1 MKKALSMP
9 AAKSKLM
16 ASSLLAGMRTSYVLG
31 ENGNLE
37 RIIRKRKRKNTDQL
51 KTLMREFERNPN
63 WCKDTL
69 LEVSRKTGLSEAQV
83 YKWGWDQKRKKYG
96 PELAALMMPGFEEYE
111 AAIANEGGEA
121 FHLQMLKEAREEEE
135 EDSEEEEEKEKAEQH
150 TLSMKARLYGNPTPF
165 PNEALLEKLSN
176 KLA

>member
-1 MKKALSMP
+1 
-9 AAKSKLM
+9 M
-16 ASSLLAGMRTSYVLG
+16 ASSIIAGMRTSYVLG

-63 WCKDTL
+63 WSKDTL

-111 AAIANEGGEA
+111 CGVGGNELDKELGNDSGMQA
-121 FHLQMLKEAREEEE
+121 FHLQMLKEAGEEE
-135 EDSEEEEEKEKAEQH
+135 EDEDASEDEDDNKQAADH